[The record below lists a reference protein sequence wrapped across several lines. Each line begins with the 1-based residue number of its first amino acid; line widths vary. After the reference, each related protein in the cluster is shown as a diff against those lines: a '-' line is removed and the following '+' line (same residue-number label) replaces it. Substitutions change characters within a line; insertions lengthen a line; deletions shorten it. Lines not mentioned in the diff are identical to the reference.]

1 MDVTDATFQTEVLD
15 RSAQVPVVV
24 DLWAPWCGPCTQLG
38 PILEKVVG
46 ETGGRVVLAKVNVD
60 ENPGIAQAFQAQSI
74 PAVHAIVDGR
84 PADSF
89 MGAQGEPFVRD
100 FVNRLLPAEEASE
113 LEPLPAEEPSEL
125 ERLLAAG
132 DEASLRSAL
141 EAESDHPEA
150 TVALAALLV
159 ERDDPGDRDEA
170 LVLIAGI
177 PETPETR
184 HLAALARTEPID
196 DVEGRLGELLA
207 SVKSDDEARQTYV
220 DLLDILGPDDPRTAE
235 WRRRLTSALF

>member
-1 MDVTDATFQTEVLD
+1 MDVTDATFQAEVLD

-46 ETGGRVVLAKVNVD
+46 ETGGRVILAKVNVD

-89 MGAQGEPFVRD
+89 MGAQGEAFVRD
-100 FVNRLLPAEEASE
+100 FVTRLLSPEEPS
-113 LEPLPAEEPSEL
+113 PEEPSEL
-125 ERLLAAG
+125 ERLLAVG
-132 DEASLRSAL
+132 DEASLRAAL
-141 EAESDHPEA
+141 EAEPDHPEA
-150 TVALAALLV
+150 VVALAALLV

-184 HLAALARTEPID
+184 HLAALVRTEPID
-196 DVEGRLGELLA
+196 DIEGRLAELLG
-207 SVKSDDEARQTYV
+207 SVKSDDEVRQAYV

-235 WRRRLTSALF
+235 WRRRLASALF

>member
-1 MDVTDATFQTEVLD
+1 MDVTDATFQAEVLD

-46 ETGGRVVLAKVNVD
+46 ETGGRVILAKVNVD

-89 MGAQGEPFVRD
+89 MGAQGEAFVRD
-100 FVNRLLPAEEASE
+100 FVTRLLSPEEPS
-113 LEPLPAEEPSEL
+113 PEEPSEL
-125 ERLLAAG
+125 ERLLAVG
-132 DEASLRSAL
+132 DEASLRAAL
-141 EAESDHPEA
+141 EAEPDHPEA
-150 TVALAALLV
+150 VVALAALLV
-159 ERDDPGDRDEA
+159 EREDPGDRDEA

-184 HLAALARTEPID
+184 HLAALVRTEPID
-196 DVEGRLGELLA
+196 DIEGRLAELLG
-207 SVKSDDEARQTYV
+207 SVKSDDEVRQAYV

-235 WRRRLTSALF
+235 WRRRLASALF

>member
-1 MDVTDATFQTEVLD
+1 MDVTDATFQAEVLD

-113 LEPLPAEEPSEL
+113 LEPLPAEEPSER
-125 ERLLAAG
+125 ERLRAAG

-141 EAESDHPEA
+141 EAEPDHPEA

-159 ERDDPGDRDEA
+159 ERDGPDDRDEA
-170 LVLIAGI
+170 LALIARI

>member
-46 ETGGRVVLAKVNVD
+46 ETGGRVILATVNVD

-74 PAVHAIVDGR
+74 PAVHAFVDGR

-113 LEPLPAEEPSEL
+113 LEPLPAEKPSEL

-159 ERDDPGDRDEA
+159 ERDGPDDRDEA
-170 LVLIAGI
+170 LALIARI

>member
-1 MDVTDATFQTEVLD
+1 MDVTDSTFQADVLD

-38 PILEKVVG
+38 PILEKVVS

-74 PAVHAIVDGR
+74 PAVHAIIDGR

-89 MGAQGEPFVRD
+89 MGAQGEAFVRD
-100 FVNRLLPAEEASE
+100 FVERLLSPEEQSE
-113 LEPLPAEEPSEL
+113 LEL
-125 ERLLAAG
+125 LLAAG
-132 DEASLRSAL
+132 DETSLRSAM
-141 EAESDHPEA
+141 EVEPDHPGA
-150 TVALAALLV
+150 TMALAALLV
-159 ERDDPGDRDEA
+159 ERDGHGDREEA
-170 LVLIAGI
+170 LTLLARI
-177 PETPETR
+177 PETPQAR
-184 HLAALARTEPID
+184 HLAALARTDDVD

-207 SVKSDDEARQTYV
+207 SVKLDDGARQAYL
-220 DLLDILGPDDPRTAE
+220 DLLDILGPEDPRTAD

>member
-1 MDVTDATFQTEVLD
+1 MDVTDATFQAEVLD

-46 ETGGRVVLAKVNVD
+46 ETGGRVILAKVNVD

-89 MGAQGEPFVRD
+89 MGAQGEAFVRD
-100 FVNRLLPAEEASE
+100 FVTRLLSPEEPS
-113 LEPLPAEEPSEL
+113 PEEPSEL
-125 ERLLAAG
+125 ERLLAVG
-132 DEASLRSAL
+132 DEASLRAAL
-141 EAESDHPEA
+141 EAEPDHPEA
-150 TVALAALLV
+150 VVALAALLV

-184 HLAALARTEPID
+184 HLAALVRTEPID
-196 DVEGRLGELLA
+196 DIEGRLGELLG
-207 SVKSDDEARQTYV
+207 SVKSDDEVRQAYV

-235 WRRRLTSALF
+235 WRRRLASALF

>member
-113 LEPLPAEEPSEL
+113 LGPLPAEQPSEL

-159 ERDDPGDRDEA
+159 ERDGPDDRDEA
-170 LVLIAGI
+170 LALIARI

-196 DVEGRLGELLA
+196 DIEGRLGELLA

-220 DLLDILGPDDPRTAE
+220 DLLDILGPEDPRTAE

>member
-1 MDVTDATFQTEVLD
+1 MDVTDATFQAEVLD

-46 ETGGRVVLAKVNVD
+46 ETGGRVTLAKVNVD

-74 PAVHAIVDGR
+74 PAVHAFVDGR

-89 MGAQGEPFVRD
+89 MGAQGEAFVRD
-100 FVNRLLPAEEASE
+100 FVTRLLSPEEQ
-113 LEPLPAEEPSEL
+113 SEL

-132 DEASLRSAL
+132 DEASLRSVL
-141 EAESDHPEA
+141 EAEPDHPEA
-150 TVALAALLV
+150 VVALAALLV
-159 ERDDPGDRDEA
+159 ERDEPGDRDEA
-170 LVLIAGI
+170 LVLLAGI

-184 HLAALARTEPID
+184 HLAALVRTEPID
-196 DVEGRLGELLA
+196 DIEGRLAELLG
-207 SVKSDDEARQTYV
+207 SVKSDDEVRQAYV

>member
-1 MDVTDATFQTEVLD
+1 MDVTDATFQAEVLD

-24 DLWAPWCGPCTQLG
+24 ALWAPWCGPCTQFG

-159 ERDDPGDRDEA
+159 ERDGPDDRDEA
-170 LVLIAGI
+170 LALIARI

>member
-100 FVNRLLPAEEASE
+100 FVDRLLPAEQPSE
-113 LEPLPAEEPSEL
+113 LGPLPAEQPSEL

-159 ERDDPGDRDEA
+159 ERDGPDDRDEA
-170 LVLIAGI
+170 LALIARI

-196 DVEGRLGELLA
+196 DIEGRLGELLA

-220 DLLDILGPDDPRTAE
+220 DLLDILGPEDPRTAE

>member
-159 ERDDPGDRDEA
+159 ERDGPDDRDEA
-170 LVLIAGI
+170 LALIARI

>member
-1 MDVTDATFQTEVLD
+1 MDVTDATFQAEVLD

-46 ETGGRVVLAKVNVD
+46 ETGGRVILAKVNVD

-74 PAVHAIVDGR
+74 PAVHAIVD
-84 PADSF
+84 
-89 MGAQGEPFVRD
+89 
-100 FVNRLLPAEEASE
+100 
-113 LEPLPAEEPSEL
+113 EPSEL
-125 ERLLAAG
+125 ERLLAVG
-132 DEASLRSAL
+132 DEASLRAAL
-141 EAESDHPEA
+141 EAEPDHPEA
-150 TVALAALLV
+150 VVALAALLV

-184 HLAALARTEPID
+184 HLAALVRTEPID
-196 DVEGRLGELLA
+196 DIEGRLAELLG
-207 SVKSDDEARQTYV
+207 SVKSDDEVRQAYV